1 LTDTGAALPRRSFC
15 PCQQR
20 RRIELND
27 VSGYEEVLL
36 KRSPIH
42 PVWVRI
48 FHWVN
53 AAAVIVMCLSGWQV
67 YDASPIF
74 KAVTFPP
81 AITLGG
87 WLGGALL
94 WHFAAMWILF
104 VNLLVYLVLNVKTGR
119 LHKKLLP
126 LDVRGI
132 ANDFVAALRGKLS
145 HDNLDR
151 YNAVQKLA
159 YLVVIADLVIA
170 VLSGLAIWKPVQL
183 PLLQTWMGGY
193 DNARVVHFYA
203 MSVLVGF
210 FIVHIVMVALVPRS
224 LLTMIRGR

>member
-1 LTDTGAALPRRSFC
+1 MP
-15 PCQQR
+15 
-20 RRIELND
+20 
-27 VSGYEEVLL
+27 GYEEVLL

-48 FHWVN
+48 FHWIN
-53 AAAVIVMCLSGWQV
+53 AVAVIGMCLSGWQV

-74 KAVTFPP
+74 GAVTFPR

-87 WLGGALL
+87 WLGGALR
-94 WHFAAMWILF
+94 WHFAVMWILLA
-104 VNLLVYLVLNVKTGR
+104 NLLVYLVLNVATGR

-132 ANDFVAALRGKLS
+132 ASDFVAALRGKLS

-183 PLLQTWMGGY
+183 PLLQTLMGGY
-193 DNARVVHFYA
+193 DNARVVHFFA

-210 FIVHIVMVALVPRS
+210 FVVHIVMVALVPRS
-224 LLTMIRGR
+224 LLTMIRGH